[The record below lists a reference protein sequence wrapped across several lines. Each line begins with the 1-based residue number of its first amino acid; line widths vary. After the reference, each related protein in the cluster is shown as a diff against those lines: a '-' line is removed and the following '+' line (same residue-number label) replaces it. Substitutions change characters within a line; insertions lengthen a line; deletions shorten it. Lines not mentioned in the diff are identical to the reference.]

1 MKRMAT
7 DFHLP
12 TVTPKKAHATAVA
25 MTSVSRRSKPLTML
39 RFI

>member
-1 MKRMAT
+1 MKQKAT
-7 DFHLP
+7 DYHLP

-25 MTSVSRRSKPLTML
+25 VTSDRRRSKPLTIL